1 MDEFDS
7 LSHSQWECKYH
18 VVFIPKCR
26 RKTLYEQ
33 LRRYLGELFRKLTE
47 QEESRIEERVLSAT
61 PRNPGCAGLS
71 RAAADPRRPPRVARG
86 PHLCAG
92 KRGFVSVRDAGRC
105 HAAGLVR
112 RRFGTL
118 RLGTREGFR
127 VFPSRPPDR
136 APPWPSGAAGKRGSE
151 TVRSFGV
158 RPCGSGS
165 STDHRRAR
173 RSTSSANKCLEH
185 LW

>member
-26 RKTLYEQ
+26 RTTLYEQ
-33 LRRYLGELFRKLTE
+33 SRRYLGELFRKLTE
-47 QEESRIEERVLSAT
+47 QKESRIEERVLSAK

-71 RAAADPRRPPRVARG
+71 RAAADPRRRPRVGRG

-92 KRGFVSVRDAGRC
+92 NRGFASVRNAGVC

-112 RRFGTL
+112 QRVATL
-118 RLGTREGFR
+118 RLGAREGFGI
-127 VFPSRPPDR
+127 FPGHPGRRIERHQWRSR
-136 APPWPSGAAGKRGSE
+136 E
-151 TVRSFGV
+151 TG
-158 RPCGSGS
+158 
-165 STDHRRAR
+165 
-173 RSTSSANKCLEH
+173 
-185 LW
+185 